1 MIKNQDLID
10 RFFRYVKIDT
20 QSAEDTGTQPS
31 TAKQHDLAKLL
42 HKELHEMGVE
52 THYDRKNCYVYA
64 KLPGEEPA
72 IGFIAH
78 MDTSPAASGAN
89 VHPRIEENYQGH
101 SILLFKGHAGS
112 ESIVMRHEAFPELQN
127 HIGEDLI
134 VTDGKTLLGADDKAG
149 VAEIM
154 NLLAY
159 YTSHPELPHRTIC
172 VAFTPDEEIGAGVD
186 HFNTELFGAREAYT
200 VDGGKLGEI
209 EYECFNAASARVE
222 ITGRSIHTG
231 DAKNAMLSAVL
242 VGMEFNAMLPAS
254 ERPEH
259 TEGYEGFYHLGS
271 MDGTSYATTTM
282 TSSRPGKSI

>member
-1 MIKNQDLID
+1 MIKNHDLID

-31 TAKQHDLAKLL
+31 TARQHDLAKLL
-42 HKELHEMGVE
+42 YRELNEMGVE
-52 THYDRKNCYVYA
+52 AHYDRKNCYVYA

-101 SILLFKGHAGS
+101 SIVLFKGHAGS

-149 VAEIM
+149 IAEIM

-159 YTSHPELPHRTIC
+159 YTSHPSTLR
-172 VAFTPDEEIGAGVD
+172 
-186 HFNTELFGAREAYT
+186 
-200 VDGGKLGEI
+200 
-209 EYECFNAASARVE
+209 
-222 ITGRSIHTG
+222 
-231 DAKNAMLSAVL
+231 
-242 VGMEFNAMLPAS
+242 
-254 ERPEH
+254 
-259 TEGYEGFYHLGS
+259 
-271 MDGTSYATTTM
+271 
-282 TSSRPGKSI
+282 

>member
-31 TAKQHDLAKLL
+31 TARQHDLAKLL
-42 HKELHEMGVE
+42 YRELNEMGVE
-52 THYDRKNCYVYA
+52 AHYDRKNCYVYA

-134 VTDGKTLLGADDKAG
+134 VTNGKTLLGADDKAG

-154 NLLAY
+154 NLLAPARLL
-159 YTSHPELPHRTIC
+159 HL
-172 VAFTPDEEIGAGVD
+172 TPGTPSQDHLRRLHAGRRDRRRRRPLQHGAVRR
-186 HFNTELFGAREAYT
+186 A
-200 VDGGKLGEI
+200 
-209 EYECFNAASARVE
+209 
-222 ITGRSIHTG
+222 
-231 DAKNAMLSAVL
+231 
-242 VGMEFNAMLPAS
+242 
-254 ERPEH
+254 
-259 TEGYEGFYHLGS
+259 
-271 MDGTSYATTTM
+271 
-282 TSSRPGKSI
+282 

>member
-1 MIKNQDLID
+1 MIKNHDLID

-42 HKELHEMGVE
+42 YKELHEMGVE
-52 THYDRKNCYVYA
+52 AHYDRKNCYVYA

-101 SILLFKGHAGS
+101 SIVLFKGHAGS

-134 VTDGKTLLGADDKAG
+134 VTDGKTLLLRRTRRSAPASTTLIRSSSARGKHIPSTAANSARSNTSVSTLPQRVWRSRAG
-149 VAEIM
+149 V
-154 NLLAY
+154 
-159 YTSHPELPHRTIC
+159 YTPE
-172 VAFTPDEEIGAGVD
+172 TPKTRCSA
-186 HFNTELFGAREAYT
+186 LFWSAWSLTLCSR
-200 VDGGKLGEI
+200 LR
-209 EYECFNAASARVE
+209 SARSTLKGTRVS
-222 ITGRSIHTG
+222 IISAAWMDVWTTRSS
-231 DAKNAMLSAVL
+231 N
-242 VGMEFNAMLPAS
+242 
-254 ERPEH
+254 
-259 TEGYEGFYHLGS
+259 
-271 MDGTSYATTTM
+271 TSYATTTM

>member
-1 MIKNQDLID
+1 MIKNHDLID

-42 HKELHEMGVE
+42 YKELHEMGVE
-52 THYDRKNCYVYA
+52 AHYDRKNCYVYA

-101 SILLFKGHAGS
+101 SIVLFKGHAGS

-134 VTDGKTLLGADDKAG
+134 IDMLEHIVRFALLQRVD
-149 VAEIM
+149 
-154 NLLAY
+154 
-159 YTSHPELPHRTIC
+159 TISVINESC
-172 VAFTPDEEIGAGVD
+172 SERDNIS
-186 HFNTELFGAREAYT
+186 RRSCQ
-200 VDGGKLGEI
+200 GKLTHNVFELS
-209 EYECFNAASARVE
+209 C
-222 ITGRSIHTG
+222 IH
-231 DAKNAMLSAVL
+231 S
-242 VGMEFNAMLPAS
+242 
-254 ERPEH
+254 
-259 TEGYEGFYHLGS
+259 
-271 MDGTSYATTTM
+271 
-282 TSSRPGKSI
+282 

>member
-31 TAKQHDLAKLL
+31 TARQHDLAKLL
-42 HKELHEMGVE
+42 YRELNEMGVE
-52 THYDRKNCYVYA
+52 AHYDRKNCYVYA

-134 VTDGKTLLGADDKAG
+134 VTNGKTLLGADDKAG

-172 VAFTPDEEIGAGVD
+172 VAFTPDRANAVRVKMMNHTDSAKMRLWWQTDGTPEWKEENSVAFDVKPQD
-186 HFNTELFGAREAYT
+186 ADDAVYT
-200 VDGGKLGEI
+200 VPMPRIGGVKQFRLSFSADGSPVTGT
-209 EYECFNAASARVE
+209 CRVDY
-222 ITGRSIHTG
+222 IWAGH
-231 DAKNAMLSAVL
+231 
-242 VGMEFNAMLPAS
+242 LP
-254 ERPEH
+254 
-259 TEGYEGFYHLGS
+259 
-271 MDGTSYATTTM
+271 DV
-282 TSSRPGKSI
+282 K

>member
-1 MIKNQDLID
+1 MIKNHDLID

-42 HKELHEMGVE
+42 YKELHEMGVE
-52 THYDRKNCYVYA
+52 AHYDRKNCYVYA

-101 SILLFKGHAGS
+101 SIVLFKGHAGS

-149 VAEIM
+149 IAEIM

-172 VAFTPDEEIGAGVD
+172 VAFTPDEEIGGIYRRRQQTRRD
-186 HFNTELFGAREAYT
+186 R
-200 VDGGKLGEI
+200 I
-209 EYECFNAASARVE
+209 RVFQ
-222 ITGRSIHTG
+222 RC
-231 DAKNAMLSAVL
+231 LSACGDHGQEYTHRRRQKRDAQRCFGRHGV
-242 VGMEFNAMLPAS
+242 
-254 ERPEH
+254 
-259 TEGYEGFYHLGS
+259 
-271 MDGTSYATTTM
+271 
-282 TSSRPGKSI
+282 